1 MTSRRIT
8 AVIRAQHGSC
18 CLTNSY
24 RDHGCT
30 IGVHGIDRNGLVTIH
45 GDKHQKQH
53 GITGKLC
60 DRLIFGDGDKAFL
73 CSVELKGGKNVRVS
87 EAIEQIQRGLDL
99 TIDLLDSDPDWDWY
113 PLLAYRDGITR
124 MGTKLLLSRR
134 VSFRGKKKLVDK
146 VKCGF
151 SLLSYLS
158 GHEDAAHS

>member
-1 MTSRRIT
+1 MTSRGIT

-24 RDHGCT
+24 RDRGCT
-30 IGVHGIDRNGLVTIH
+30 IDVRGLDRSRLATIH

-53 GITGKLC
+53 EITGKLC
-60 DRLIFGDGDKAFL
+60 DRLIFGDGDRAFL

-99 TIDLLDSDPDWDWY
+99 AVGLLDSDPDWDWY
-113 PLLAYRDGITR
+113 PLMAYRSGVSSTEVR
-124 MGTKLLLSRR
+124 LPLSRR
-134 VSFRGKKKLVDK
+134 VSFRGKKKLIDM

-151 SLLSYLS
+151 SLLRYLS
-158 GHEDAAHS
+158 GQEDAPHS

>member
-30 IGVHGIDRNGLVTIH
+30 IGVRGLDRNGLVTIH

-53 GITGKLC
+53 GIKGKLC
-60 DRLIFGDGDKAFL
+60 DRLILGDGDKAFL

-99 TIDLLDSDPDWDWY
+99 AIDLLDSDPDWDWY

-124 MGTKLLLSRR
+124 MGTKKLSQNPDPQIHWLVSGLTCMVSLKSSGGTVWRNRR
-134 VSFRGKKKLVDK
+134 R
-146 VKCGF
+146 
-151 SLLSYLS
+151 
-158 GHEDAAHS
+158 